1 MSKEEINI
9 YGGFHYSLHTL
20 SFSSDGEIVMEEKNQ
35 IAKSNLETMIKIYKE
50 RRINT
55 DFVNFQERLQDMK
68 EEVGRL
74 KEGNP
79 QYNSMIDEII
89 REIEERQTNT
99 YVGYLN
105 FIYLSEI
112 SKISE
117 KISRLKMFMSVDR

>member
-1 MSKEEINI
+1 MDEM
-9 YGGFHYSLHTL
+9 T
-20 SFSSDGEIVMEEKNQ
+20 
-35 IAKSNLETMIKIYKE
+35 KSTLETMIKIYKE
-50 RRINT
+50 RGMNT
-55 DFVNFQERLQDMK
+55 DFVNFQGRLQDMK

-89 REIEERQTNT
+89 REIEERQTT
-99 YVGYLN
+99 AYVGYLN
-105 FIYLSEI
+105 FVYLSEI

>member
-1 MSKEEINI
+1 
-9 YGGFHYSLHTL
+9 
-20 SFSSDGEIVMEEKNQ
+20 MEKKNQ

-68 EEVGRL
+68 EEVESL
-74 KEGNP
+74 KKGNP
-79 QYNSMIDEII
+79 RYTSMINEII
-89 REIEERQTNT
+89 REIEGHQTTT

-105 FIYLSEI
+105 NIYLSEI

-117 KISRLKMFMSVDR
+117 KISTLKMFMSVDK

>member
-1 MSKEEINI
+1 
-9 YGGFHYSLHTL
+9 
-20 SFSSDGEIVMEEKNQ
+20 MEDKNQ

-68 EEVGRL
+68 EEVERL
-74 KEGNP
+74 KKGNP
-79 QYNSMIDEII
+79 RYTSMINEII
-89 REIEERQTNT
+89 REIEERQTTT

-105 FIYLSEI
+105 TIYLSEI

-117 KISRLKMFMSVDR
+117 KTSRLKMFMSVDK